1 MREFENHY
9 TTGKQKVIKSAR
21 KPRFSKGGY
30 IVQSADSQ
38 ERSTRN
44 IS

>member
-1 MREFENHY
+1 MRDFENYY
-9 TTGKQKVIKSAR
+9 TTGKQQVIKLAR
-21 KPRFSKGGY
+21 KPRFSKGGD

-38 ERSTRN
+38 ERSNRS